1 MSSTMMMWRP
11 SSEPLRP
18 MRFFT
23 APVDSVPSYEAS
35 LTNEISFVKSIFLI
49 RSLRNMNEPFN
60 TARKI
65 GVSQSE

>member
-1 MSSTMMMWRP
+1 
-11 SSEPLRP
+11 